1 MARHHPPPRKHMKLH
16 HSPRG
21 GRSLILGTVCLGVI
35 GTAYAQQDIPRGK
48 LTVDNTLV
56 RVGTQSQLKWQ
67 IQYPDN
73 VTNIVGFLNPQSIAP
88 KQVLQM
94 RVRVIGSGEHTV
106 KTDNGHGNNLDG
118 MDSSN
123 KGSKPGV
130 DASGTVDDERK
141 VISSSGVDLPVEV
154 VWSKN
159 HSAWERIHYSNQ
171 SAVIPTA
178 VVLDTMV
185 NEGDT
190 LDFGARAFTNAWLPL
205 HSTSTSSQNVL
216 VLKNGD
222 SVPKQLASKQYG
234 QILGY
239 LKPYLST
246 DGRKVKIGDRD
257 LLVLLEL
264 NQTNP
269 LAVGFDY
276 QDLGLL
282 VTFD

>member
-1 MARHHPPPRKHMKLH
+1 MKLH

-21 GRSLILGTVCLGVI
+21 GRSLLLGTACLGVI
-35 GTAYAQQDIPRGK
+35 GTAFAQQDIPRGK
-48 LTVDNTLV
+48 LSVDNTLV
-56 RVGTQSQLKWQ
+56 RVGAQSQLQWQ

-73 VTNIVGFLNPQSIAP
+73 VTNIVGFVNPQSVAP
-88 KQVLQM
+88 KQELQM
-94 RVRVIGSGEHTV
+94 RVRVLGSGEHTV
-106 KTDNGHGNNLDG
+106 KTDSGHGNNLDG
-118 MDSSN
+118 YDVSN
-123 KGSKPGV
+123 KGNRAGV

-141 VISSSGVDLPVEV
+141 IIGSSGVDLPVEA

-159 HSAWERIHYSNQ
+159 HSAWETIYTGNQ
-171 SAVIPTA
+171 SAVVPTA

-185 NEGDT
+185 KEGDIV
-190 LDFGARAFTNAWLPL
+190 DFGARAYTNQWLPL
-205 HSTSTSSQNVL
+205 YNTSTSNQNVL

-246 DGRKVKIGDRD
+246 DGKKVKIGDRD
-257 LLVLLEL
+257 LLVLMEL
-264 NQTNP
+264 NQSNP
-269 LAVGFDY
+269 LAVGYDY

>member
-1 MARHHPPPRKHMKLH
+1 MKLH

-21 GRSLILGTVCLGVI
+21 GRPLVLGTACLGLI
-35 GTAYAQQDIPRGK
+35 GTAFAQQEIIPRGK
-48 LTVDNTLV
+48 LSVDNTLV
-56 RVGTQSQLKWQ
+56 RVGAQSQLQWQ

-73 VTNIVGFLNPQSIAP
+73 VTNIVGIVTPQSIIP
-88 KQVLQM
+88 KQDVKL

-106 KTDNGHGNNLDG
+106 KTDSGHGNNLDG
-118 MDSSN
+118 YDSSN
-123 KGSKPGV
+123 KGNKAGT

-141 VISSSGVDLPVEV
+141 VLSSKGVDLPVEA

-159 HSAWERIHYSNQ
+159 HSAFERIYYGKQ
-171 SAVIPTA
+171 SAVIPTS
-178 VVLDTMV
+178 VVLDTV
-185 NEGDT
+185 INKGDVI
-190 LDFGARAFTNAWLPL
+190 DFGARAYTNNWLPL
-205 HSTSTSSQNVL
+205 HTTSTSSQNVL

-222 SVPKQLASKQYG
+222 TVPKQLAAKQYG

-246 DGRKVKIGDRD
+246 DGKKVKIGDRD

-264 NQTNP
+264 DQTNP